1 MAFVAFIN
9 DYLKTFPDIS
19 IVVYLMEVFHAVGII
34 FCVLEHGDIRDFV
47 KIPYSSVKETI
58 TDKVLTTLF
67 YNMFCWSIKI
77 KWLHQ
82 YVYMFFTN

>member
-9 DYLKTFPDIS
+9 DYLKAFPDIS
-19 IVVYLMEVFHAVGII
+19 TVVYLMEVFHAVGII
-34 FCVLEHGDIRDFV
+34 FCVLEQSDIRDFV